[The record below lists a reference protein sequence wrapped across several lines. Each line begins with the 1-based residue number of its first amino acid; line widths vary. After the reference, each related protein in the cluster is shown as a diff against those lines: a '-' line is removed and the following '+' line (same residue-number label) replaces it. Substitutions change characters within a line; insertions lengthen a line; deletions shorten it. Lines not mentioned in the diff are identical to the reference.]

1 MRLIDADWMLEHK
14 YKELCCY
21 DTYDLEEMLECVP
34 TVDTERHGHWEEE
47 LSSQHGSTYDG
58 RTWTKYKKYRCSYC
72 GITNGNRRP
81 DYCPNCGAKMDEVTE

>member
-34 TVDTERHGHWEEE
+34 TVEQKHGHWIVIEKDVMGCTRYE
-47 LSSQHGSTYDG
+47 
-58 RTWTKYKKYRCSYC
+58 CS
-72 GITNGNRRP
+72 
-81 DYCPNCGAKMDEVTE
+81 NCGKTDDDYTEPIFCKHCGCANGKTEKTNEVTE